1 MYQSKDKVNRTSVML
16 TLTDGSAITVS
27 MKLPLS
33 NKLSDTLNT
42 TEMFL
47 DILTIQGEQQYI
59 AKTAIRSVR
68 AMDMPKTNQIDLE
81 TRQAGQGQFEPY
93 AILQIDRNASQ
104 EEIRKAY
111 HRMVRL
117 YHPDR
122 ISSFDLP
129 EEMMEYARA
138 MLVRINLAFEQLKH

>member
-1 MYQSKDKVNRTSVML
+1 MYKSKDKVNRAPVL
-16 TLTDGSAITVS
+16 VTLSDGSVVTVS

-33 NKLSDTLNT
+33 NKLVDTLNT
-42 TEMFL
+42 AEIFL
-47 DILTIQGEQQYI
+47 DVMTLQGEQYFI
-59 AKTAIRSVR
+59 AKSAIRSVR
-68 AMDMPKTNQIDLE
+68 PMDVPKTNQIDLDLQHD
-81 TRQAGQGQFEPY
+81 TQGHFDPH
-93 AILQIDRNASQ
+93 AILQLDRNAPQ
-104 EEIRKAY
+104 EEVRKAY

-138 MLVRINLAFEQLKH
+138 MLVRINLAFEQLKR

>member
-111 HRMVRL
+111 HRMARL

>member
-1 MYQSKDKVNRTSVML
+1 VYQSKDKVNRTSVML

-111 HRMVRL
+111 HRMARL

>member
-1 MYQSKDKVNRTSVML
+1 MYQSKDKVNRAPVLLTLSDGSVM
-16 TLTDGSAITVS
+16 TVS

-33 NKLSDTLNT
+33 NKLVDTLNT
-42 TEMFL
+42 SDAFL
-47 DILTIQGEQQYI
+47 DVVSLAGEQQFI
-59 AKTAIRSVR
+59 AKAAIHSVR
-68 AMDMPKTNQIDLE
+68 PMDVPKNNQIDLE
-81 TRQAGQGQFEPY
+81 IRPAGQGQFEPY
-93 AILQIDRNASQ
+93 TILQVPRTASQ

-138 MLVRINLAFEQLKH
+138 MLVRINLAFEQLKR

>member
-1 MYQSKDKVNRTSVML
+1 VYQSKDKVNRTSVML

-111 HRMVRL
+111 HRMARL

-138 MLVRINLAFEQLKH
+138 MLVRINLAFEQLRR